1 MIFMIL
7 NQIKRT
13 LAKHRLRFLFYEI
26 ALTFLVIFLIS
37 SLESMILPL
46 QSSPEVLGMIFYMIR
61 VIIVFLAIPFTISV
75 MKRLIGPSER
85 ELSEKTKISVFKSHF
100 MLYQI
105 SKSNYKYQLLYGIL
119 LLFLVFIPLNFFLY
133 LLIPEMIS
141 YRFISS
147 GLILQNSY
155 LFIDNFFIFFI
166 LSVIIQISIAFVE
179 ETIYRGFVNK
189 RGSEHFNEISA
200 AFISAYSYA
209 FLSLL
214 YFLSPAGINTFN
226 WFPLIWFIASFIMG
240 LILSLL
246 TLRKKWL
253 FPAIFAHS
261 ISNIIIVCMIWCF
274 LNGWNYFELITFIYT
289 PLLCFSLI
297 LLISQNKRIRDG
309 ISIGIEMLRKY
320 VKNDEEVDERNNDK
334 YFRIFFD
341 IVIGFIVF
349 LIGFLITI

>member
-1 MIFMIL
+1 MIL
-7 NQIKRT
+7 NQIKREI
-13 LAKHRLRFLFYEI
+13 AKKRVRFLFYEI
-26 ALTFLVIFLIS
+26 ALTFLVIFLFS
-37 SLESMILPL
+37 SLESIIFPFK
-46 QSSPEVLGMIFYMIR
+46 SSPEVLGMIFYVIR
-61 VIIVFLAIPFTISV
+61 AIIVFLAIPFTISI
-75 MKRLIGPSER
+75 MKRLAGPSEK
-85 ELSEKTKISVFKSHF
+85 EIGDKTKISVFKSHF
-100 MLYQI
+100 MLYKI

-133 LLIPEMIS
+133 LLIPEMIT
-141 YRFISS
+141 YRFISI

-155 LFIDNFFIFFI
+155 IFTDNFFVFFI

-189 RGSEHFNEISA
+189 RGSDHFNGISA

-214 YFLSPAGINTFN
+214 YYLSPAGISTFN
-226 WFPLIWFIASFIMG
+226 WFPLIWLIVSFIMG

-261 ISNIIIVCMIWCF
+261 ISNIFMISLIWCF

-289 PLLCFSLI
+289 PILCVSLI
-297 LLISQNKRIRDG
+297 LLLSQFKRLKDSV
-309 ISIGIEMLRKY
+309 SIGIEMLRKY
-320 VKNDEEVDERNNDK
+320 MKNDEEVDERHNDK

-341 IVIGFIVF
+341 IMMGFLVF

>member
-1 MIFMIL
+1 MIL

-13 LAKHRLRFLFYEI
+13 LAKKRVRFLFYEI

-37 SLESMILPL
+37 SLESVLL
-46 QSSPEVLGMIFYMIR
+46 SLKSNPEVLGMIFYVIR
-61 VIIVFLAIPFTISV
+61 AIIVFLAIPFTISF
-75 MKRLIGPSER
+75 MKRLTGPSEK
-85 ELSEKTKISVFKSHF
+85 EMSEKTKISVLKSHF
-100 MLYQI
+100 MLYKI

-119 LLFLVFIPLNFFLY
+119 LLFLVFLPLNFFLY
-133 LLIPEMIS
+133 LLIPEMIT

-147 GLILQNSY
+147 ALILQNSY
-155 LFIDNFFIFFI
+155 LFIDNFIIIFI

-214 YFLSPAGINTFN
+214 YFLSPAGINTYN
-226 WFPLIWFIASFIMG
+226 WFPLIWLIASFMIG

-261 ISNIIIVCMIWCF
+261 ISNIIMISMIWCF
-274 LNGWNYFELITFIYT
+274 FNGWNYFELITFIYT
-289 PLLCFSLI
+289 PLLCVSLI
-297 LLISQNKRIRDG
+297 LLLSQYKRIRDG
-309 ISIGIEMLRKY
+309 ISIGMEMLRKY
-320 VKNDEEVDERNNDK
+320 FKNDEEVDERNNDK

-341 IVIGFIVF
+341 IVIGFLVF
-349 LIGFLITI
+349 LLGFLITI